1 MNSEGVS
8 FFKSNFD
15 KYYLGNRKLTSIVF
29 NNVRSWSQCM
39 QSQTHLT
46 ALGGE
51 HALIAGTNFGRNKIL
66 SIVRNHGCAKTFQQF
81 FHWSPAD
88 NLCI

>member
-1 MNSEGVS
+1 
-8 FFKSNFD
+8 
-15 KYYLGNRKLTSIVF
+15 
-29 NNVRSWSQCM
+29 M